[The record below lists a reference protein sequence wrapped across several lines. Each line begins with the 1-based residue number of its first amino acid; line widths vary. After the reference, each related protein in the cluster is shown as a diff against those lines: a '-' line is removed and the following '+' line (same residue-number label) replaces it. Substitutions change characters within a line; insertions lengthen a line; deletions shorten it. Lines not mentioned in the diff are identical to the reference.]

1 MVTIAHWSG
10 ELKSTCPTQFFSFP
24 KKYLNKNFQNQRA
37 ITSNLCKMFPLLS
50 HKHYLISSLLIDIMI
65 MTSSIKKKHIS
76 LRHKVIGI
84 KRCHHGMCVYSSISK
99 FGSRISANLSSNRII
114 WIASRMLCSFGH
126 LLFLSGFP

>member
-1 MVTIAHWSG
+1 MTYVVHLDIALQATTLTFSLTCPFG
-10 ELKSTCPTQFFSFP
+10 QLTKKSPCPTQFFSFP

-84 KRCHHGMCVYSSISK
+84 KRCHHGISV
-99 FGSRISANLSSNRII
+99 
-114 WIASRMLCSFGH
+114 
-126 LLFLSGFP
+126 